1 VMRKKRRI
9 WYAGALGLLLPVM
22 VPGTA
27 VASGTQNVQAAFSPQ
42 KSASISFPAST
53 VNLPGGLSKNGTIRQ
68 RLFLTNIVGEPP
80 ALQTVDIHAP
90 EELKFTTKG
99 IGKCDPASIEGL
111 TPDAAREECP
121 KAQLGTGSTRVL
133 DVAEPGLVT
142 LFNGTKQNGNP
153 TVLFHTFTV
162 NLPIVLV
169 SELQDSPLGPPY
181 GKMFHTPVST
191 TVGGGVPLGIVIT
204 DTDFTLSKTFKD
216 KKIAKKAE
224 KAKKKGNT
232 KKAKKLKKKAKKSWV
247 RANCTDGTLQTRVDF
262 IHATPEPTQSPTI
275 QQQCTS

>member
-1 VMRKKRRI
+1 MRKKRRI
-9 WYAGALGLLLPVM
+9 LYAGALGLLLAV
-22 VPGTA
+22 VVSGTA
-27 VASGTQNVQAAFSPQ
+27 VAGGTQNVQAAFSPQ
-42 KSASISFPAST
+42 KSASVSFPAST
-53 VNLPGGLSKNGTIRQ
+53 VNLPDGFSKSGTIRQ
-68 RLFLTNIVGEPP
+68 RLFLTDIVGEPP

-90 EELKFTTKG
+90 DELKFTTKG
-99 IGKCDPASIEGL
+99 IDRCDPASIENL
-111 TPDAAREECP
+111 TPEAARGECS
-121 KAQLGTGSTRVL
+121 KALLGRGSTRVL
-133 DVAEPGLVT
+133 GIPQPGLVT

-181 GKMFHTPVST
+181 GRMFHTLVST
-191 TVGGGVPLGIVIT
+191 TAGGGVPPGIVIT
-204 DTDFTLSKTFKD
+204 DTDFTLSKAFKD
-216 KKIAKKAE
+216 KKIAKKAK

-247 RANCTDGTLQTRVDF
+247 KGKCTDGTLETRVDF
-262 IHATPEPTQSPTI
+262 IHASPEPTQSPTI